1 MANNKQ
7 ADKRNRQREKRRLRN
22 RLVTGS
28 ARTTLRKAR
37 TAVSAPSGGPADA
50 ADQVGSAIST
60 LDRAVSK
67 GIIKRRTASRLI
79 SRLTRAASK

>member
-28 ARTTLRKAR
+28 ARTAIRKAR
-37 TAVSAPSGGPADA
+37 TAVSGKAADA
-50 ADQVGSAIST
+50 AEQVGSAIST

-79 SRLTRAASK
+79 SRLSRAASK